1 MDLSSKVAFNTLAQV
16 AGRIINV
23 VLGLLVTAFLTRFL
37 GIEGYGNYVFITS
50 AVLFF
55 VAFSDLG
62 LGTIG
67 VREAIKKKKIAP
79 PIFGNTLIVKLF
91 LSLGA
96 LGILGILVVVLPQF
110 ADLRPATLVA
120 GLVLIFLGLRTSAE
134 VVFQTKLRL
143 ELTSLLQVLST
154 LILALGIWWFRNDL
168 TLLWV
173 MKFWVFGGFLT
184 AVLGIIIATRLEKI
198 DFRFDFSLAKNLFKE
213 AFPLGLFFLT
223 YSAYDHGI
231 DSFMLK
237 TFAGPEAVGLYG
249 LSYKIHSNLILIA
262 AYLMN
267 SLFPLIS
274 QFQTRNKERLQR
286 LYQKAFDLLFVLGFL
301 GSVGILG
308 LAPWA
313 VKIIAGPN
321 FAPSVLTLRILSIAT
336 FFAFLNHLAGY
347 SLVALGKQKTLLKIA
362 LLALLTNISFNWL
375 LIPRFSFY
383 GAAFVTVSTEA
394 LVFGLSFTFL
404 SRKMNLKII
413 PFSFFQTTKEIVA
426 KRGKIL

>member
-1 MDLSSKVAFNTLAQV
+1 METTSRITFNTLAQV

-37 GIEGYGNYVFITS
+37 GAEGYGNYVFITS

-67 VREAIKKKKIAP
+67 VREATKQKKITAK
-79 PIFGNTLIVKLF
+79 IFGNTLVAKLL
-91 LSLGA
+91 LSLGT
-96 LGILGILVVVLPQF
+96 LGIFGILVVALPQF
-110 ADLRPATLVA
+110 VGLHPVALVA
-120 GLVLIFLGLRTSAE
+120 GLVLIFLSLRTSAE

-154 LILALGIWWFRNDL
+154 FILASGIWWFRNDL

-184 AVLGIIIATRLEKI
+184 AILGIAMAIRLVKI
-198 DFRFDFSLAKNLFKE
+198 DFRLDFSLAKNLFKE

-249 LSYKIHSNLILIA
+249 LPYKIHSNLILVA

-274 QFQTRNKERLQR
+274 SYQVQSRERLQR
-286 LYQKAFDLLFVLGFL
+286 LYQKAFDLLFIL
-301 GSVGILG
+301 GILG
-308 LAPWA
+308 ALGIFGLAPFA
-313 VKIIAGPN
+313 VRIIAGAD
-321 FAPSVLTLRILSIAT
+321 FTPSILTLRILSLAT
-336 FFAFLNHLAGY
+336 FFAFLNHLTGY
-347 SLVALGKQKTLLKIA
+347 SLVALGRQKTLLKIA
-362 LLALLTNISFNWL
+362 LLALITNITFNWL

-383 GAAFVTVSTEA
+383 GVAFVTVLTEA
-394 LVFGLSFTFL
+394 LVFALSSTYL
-404 SRKMNLKII
+404 STKMNLRIAPI
-413 PFSFFQTTKEIVA
+413 SLLQTAKELVA
-426 KRGKIL
+426 KKAGIF